1 MGFMTSMLTGVPSC
15 WFAVSVDVTRAGVVV
30 LEEPCV
36 SWDGTGH
43 CLLLS
48 VHVCEAFLLLGTRT
62 VFKAVQLGMQI
73 SDLLPTSQWKICAL
87 SNR

>member
-1 MGFMTSMLTGVPSC
+1 MLNGVPPAAKAL
-15 WFAVSVDVTRAGVVV
+15 AVSTDVICAGIPA

-48 VHVCEAFLLLGTRT
+48 VRVHVCETLLLLGTRT

-73 SDLLPTSQWKICAL
+73 SDLLPISRWKICAL

>member
-1 MGFMTSMLTGVPSC
+1 MTSMLSGSQAAAA
-15 WFAVSVDVTRAGVVV
+15 FAVSVDVTRAGVLV